1 MASSRAPLASHSLED
16 MHVAL
21 ISSRNASMPPAQSEP
36 YETASNETNMKD
48 LPSFNKRP
56 KSRLVP
62 FPLRLFLDQIEALE
76 KLKKERDIVPA
87 ELIRDAIDVVLQRI
101 KEEGAQ

>member
-16 MHVAL
+16 MHVPL
-21 ISSRNASMPPAQSEP
+21 ISSRNASMPPAQPERDD
-36 YETASNETNMKD
+36 ETTMKD
-48 LPSFNKRP
+48 LPSLNKPP

-62 FPLRLFLDQIEALE
+62 YPLRLSMNQIAALDE
-76 KLKKERDIVPA
+76 LKKERGIVPA